1 MYASQ
6 LTDINRIKLNKI
18 WLLYIVYIYE
28 IKDATVVIILILAR
42 TTYTVHF
49 GPRYHLHLL
58 IDHISLITIPQTKS
72 MQFIKNQNINL
83 IKSNQIIHKTQ
94 GTLKHHKHR
103 PFQNCSNCLNMYI
116 LPYLITHHFGNSL
129 HKHLHVLVQN

>member
-6 LTDINRIKLNKI
+6 LTDINRIKFNKI

-28 IKDATVVIILILAR
+28 IKGATVVIILILAR

-58 IDHISLITIPQTKS
+58 IDLISLITIPQTKS

-83 IKSNQIIHKTQ
+83 IKSNHT
-94 GTLKHHKHR
+94 
-103 PFQNCSNCLNMYI
+103 
-116 LPYLITHHFGNSL
+116 
-129 HKHLHVLVQN
+129 